1 MCARPMRRWVPQ
13 PQPTLQAARETR
25 IFRCVHAPLRAM
37 RISNAYSASTARTCP
52 RRSQGRFHRSPS
64 TGPWTI
70 FRCEAMPRRSS
81 TKSTFGAAV
90 SSLLT
95 ERRMSQADLAE
106 AVGKSHAYTNQTL
119 TGRKSASPEWVN
131 LVAETLRL
139 SPKQRATLHRA
150 AAKDQ
155 GYEIDLGEYRPKK
168 R

>member
-1 MCARPMRRWVPQ
+1 
-13 PQPTLQAARETR
+13 
-25 IFRCVHAPLRAM
+25 
-37 RISNAYSASTARTCP
+37 
-52 RRSQGRFHRSPS
+52 
-64 TGPWTI
+64 
-70 FRCEAMPRRSS
+70 MPRRSS

-131 LVAETLRL
+131 LVAETLGL
-139 SPKQRATLHRA
+139 SRKQRATLHRA

-155 GYEIDLGEYRPKK
+155 GYEIDLGEYHPKK

>member
-1 MCARPMRRWVPQ
+1 
-13 PQPTLQAARETR
+13 
-25 IFRCVHAPLRAM
+25 
-37 RISNAYSASTARTCP
+37 
-52 RRSQGRFHRSPS
+52 
-64 TGPWTI
+64 
-70 FRCEAMPRRSS
+70 
-81 TKSTFGAAV
+81 
-90 SSLLT
+90 
-95 ERRMSQADLAE
+95 MSQADLAE

-139 SPKQRATLHRA
+139 SRKQRTTLHRA